1 MSVLL
6 LDAYAIPGLKVASS
20 FGVSLLKNGP
30 QIMTQ
35 SSFMQQLPVFFFFSN
50 LESKLLTGVSFRKQT
65 KCLVL
70 VL

>member
-6 LDAYAIPGLKVASS
+6 LDAYAIPGLKVAGS
-20 FGVSLLKNGP
+20 FGVSLFKKRP
-30 QIMTQ
+30 QVMTQ
-35 SSFMQQLPVFFFFSN
+35 SSFIQKLPVFFFSN

-65 KCLVL
+65 KYLVL